1 LVTAFNR
8 YLRRH
13 RQLSK
18 YHQELNLNFIKMAKK
33 VYLWQNSEGRIG
45 RKMFLKKGEDL
56 AAELVGIERI
66 ANKNWLES
74 KF

>member
-1 LVTAFNR
+1 
-8 YLRRH
+8 
-13 RQLSK
+13 
-18 YHQELNLNFIKMAKK
+18 
-33 VYLWQNSEGRIG
+33 VYVWQNSEGRIG